1 MEEALQK
8 RIKIKGKKEVY
19 YEEVEGGHLCH
30 GRAYFLNLRSFYCL
44 RAHSLYAG
52 FLTTSKS
59 MKKTKDNLITKL
71 ALREVSSRY

>member
-8 RIKIKGKKEVY
+8 RIKIKRKKEVY
-19 YEEVEGGHLCH
+19 YEEVDICVMAAHI
-30 GRAYFLNLRSFYCL
+30 FLNLRSFYCL

-52 FLTTSKS
+52 FLTTSKR

-71 ALREVSSRY
+71 ALREVSSRC